1 MALSGLDESEPRRA
15 RIGGAEFAWIE
26 ASPAETREPP
36 LVMVHGFTGHRDDF
50 IGVLPEL
57 AKKRRVVVPD
67 LRGHGDSVDAAGPY
81 GWNFDQLVRDL
92 VDLLDHFQIE
102 RCDLFGHSMGGMLTL
117 RFALAHPERIR
128 SLLLMCTGPELPPTL
143 SRPGFEIGADI
154 GDARGIDGL
163 QTLMEKAGRQ
173 DCSATIAAWGERY
186 WLHHRRRLRAM
197 TAQSFRGIGTAF
209 FDFESLVDRLSE
221 IERATL
227 VIVGESDV
235 DFLPG
240 ADLFERHLPRVE
252 RVTLADAEH
261 HPLQENPR
269 AWFDAIEG
277 HLDRVARASHELA
290 GIASER
296 TE

>member
-128 SLLLMCTGPELPPTL
+128 SLLLMCTAPELPPTL

-261 HPLQENPR
+261 HPHQENPR

>member
-117 RFALAHPERIR
+117 RFALEHPERIR
-128 SLLLMCTGPELPPTL
+128 SLLLMCTAPELPPTL

-261 HPLQENPR
+261 HPHQENPR